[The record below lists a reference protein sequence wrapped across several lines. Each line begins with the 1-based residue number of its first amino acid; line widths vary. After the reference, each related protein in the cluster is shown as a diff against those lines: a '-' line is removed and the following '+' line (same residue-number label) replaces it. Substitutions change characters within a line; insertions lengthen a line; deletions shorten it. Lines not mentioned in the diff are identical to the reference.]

1 MAADAAAAPLAA
13 APAQPA
19 LGRLA
24 PAKVNLTL
32 HLRGRRPDGYHLL
45 DSLVVFPAVGDRL
58 RACLAPELSLE
69 VSGPFAGALTAG
81 PENLVLRAA
90 RALAERQ
97 RVQGGAA
104 LHLVKELPVAS
115 GIGGGSSDAAAA
127 LDVLSRL
134 WGVSAPDDLALR
146 LGADVPVCRAAPRAM
161 RMQGVGERLTPAPPL
176 PDFWLVLVNPGVAV
190 PTSAVFADVR
200 DRNPLAAPPMPEAGF
215 VRFANF
221 AAWLATQRNDLQAP
235 AAAICPAIGEV
246 LDALSG
252 APLARMSGSGATC
265 FALAESA
272 EQAQAIAIRLRA
284 AQPGWWVAAAAVGQC
299 GTPTPI
305 TSP

>member
-1 MAADAAAAPLAA
+1 MAADAAAAP
-13 APAQPA
+13 AQPVQPV

-32 HLRGRRPDGYHLL
+32 HLCGRRADGYHLL
-45 DSLVVFPAVGDRL
+45 DSMVVFPAVGDRL
-58 RACLAPELSLE
+58 RARSAPELSLE
-69 VSGPFAGALTAG
+69 VSGPFAGALTTG
-81 PENLVLRAA
+81 PDNLVLRAA
-90 RALAERQ
+90 RALAERHG
-97 RVQGGAA
+97 VPAGAA

-134 WGVSAPDDLALR
+134 WGVSVPDDLALS

-161 RMQGVGERLTPAPPL
+161 RMQGIGERLAPAPPL
-176 PDFWLVLVNPGVAV
+176 PEFWLVLVNPGVAV
-190 PTSAVFADVR
+190 PTGAVFAGVR
-200 DRNPLAAPPMPEAGF
+200 DRHPPAPPQMPEAGF
-215 VRFANF
+215 ARFDDF

-235 AAAICPAIGEV
+235 AAAICPPIAEV

-265 FALAESA
+265 FALVETA
-272 EQAQAIAIRLRA
+272 EQAQGVAARLRIA
-284 AQPGWWVAAAAVGQC
+284 RPGWWVAAAAVGRE
-299 GTPTPI
+299 I
-305 TSP
+305 V